1 MFELQSCVMQG
12 TFSMD
17 LNTLTPSIYHNLFD
31 SSQQLNFSDI
41 PCSPT
46 MLSTP
51 SMCIDNM
58 ASIPFS
64 MSGKLFFDDEEDF
77 MTQA

>member
-1 MFELQSCVMQG
+1 MQG

-17 LNTLTPSIYHNLFD
+17 LNTLTPSIDHNLFD
-31 SSQQLNFSDI
+31 SSQQLNFSEF
-41 PCSPT
+41 PCSPS

-64 MSGKLFFDDEEDF
+64 MSGTLIFDDEEDF